1 MKRSTYQLFSALL
14 TGVFVVG
21 SLILFISYKF
31 DFPNIEIMRWGSV
44 ILTPALLVLLNLL
57 MNLWMTSR
65 GTFNIKLQGWL
76 YPTVIY
82 VFNVAIVYTLIEKD
96 DANVSVEML
105 KLGIVSIVVT
115 LVLSI
120 VTFILGLIA
129 DKTYKTGWYVITSA
143 VLGFLSVIA
152 GALIFY
158 QIINL

>member
-1 MKRSTYQLFSALL
+1 MKRSVYQLFSILL

-21 SLILFISYKF
+21 SLTLFLCYKV
-31 DFPNIEIMRWGSV
+31 DLPNIILIRWGAV
-44 ILTPALLVLLNLL
+44 VLTPLVLVILNLL

-65 GTFNIKLQGWL
+65 GMFNRKLQGWI

-82 VFNVAIVYTLIEKD
+82 VFNAAIVYTAIEAN
-96 DANVSVEML
+96 DAHVTTEML
-105 KLGIVSIVVT
+105 KMVIISIVVA
-115 LVLSI
+115 VILSV
-120 VTFILGLIA
+120 VTFILGWIA
-129 DKTYKTGWYVITSA
+129 DKTYKTGWFVITSA